1 MDVASLVSLPI
12 TLPEGGGGNAT
23 AEEGAA
29 GGPAFAKFLSSSP
42 LSLTQDLAALTGGA
56 NRGSDE
62 LLLRVI
68 VDRVQETGISAAE
81 TDTGGQGLET
91 SRSAQF
97 QQATWIQSR
106 MAPQSGAADEDVGA
120 DGRAQDLLS
129 AQTLTTPGTAP
140 KAAPVTHLHFSASSL
155 GQLDTN
161 LTQGKGSSPIRPSNE
176 GATGTLIGPDPKLD
190 NSAQWM
196 QPLSVSPQTQAL
208 TGVAA
213 YVSAGIGK
221 ESQLDG
227 MALAGSAR
235 ASDDASP
242 PPDRGPLYQAPQQLP
257 RVQPKSDP
265 TKAAAR
271 HQSPHEEEGSGLGEQ
286 AGPLIAL
293 PEQGKIADLVGGI
306 VPNETA
312 NPDAPGNPDGLAG
325 RSKAAKMAASDSVA
339 KPLGGYPSNDQAGAP
354 SESSGKIRE
363 YAANSASSG
372 GNEVDRVPNQGIG
385 VEARTGAEAVPVRPV
400 SADSR
405 SGAMPERGSIET
417 APAAEND
424 VQQSSKAV
432 PGNVTEL
439 NDGLS
444 EPLQHAVRHP
454 ERAKQGGNEVDRA
467 PNQGIGVE
475 ARTGAEAVPV
485 RPVSAD
491 SRSGAMPERGS
502 IETAPAAENDVQQ
515 SSKAAPGN
523 VTEPIGMPS
532 EPSQLAVVHA
542 EQAKQTAHRH
552 IDAKDASPA
561 PAAAGEPVSVMVSSM
576 PQVARGGD
584 SDPIAASK
592 TAAYD
597 RRADAAPKSVD
608 PEQKDGPAGTS
619 NLVEEVSP
627 ELSQPRSN
635 SRSEVT
641 LGPDQGL
648 PNPAMPGGD
657 PGLQARP
664 ETVASL
670 DGARPQDRTHKSEA
684 AQQAPDKPAPAGAQ
698 YGGTVLPANRP
709 LGRPLAV
716 AIGKS
721 VHDGREHL
729 RISLDPKDLGQLD
742 VRLSIERNGAVRA
755 VVTASSE
762 ATAELIRQDLPT
774 LVRSLSDAGLKVDG
788 GSIRLEVQA
797 DARGHS
803 QHRQQHEQDRQNR
816 NTAPKENQFVEDELY
831 AIRPFRA
838 GSIIELRA

>member
-424 VQQSSKAV
+424 VQQSSKA
-432 PGNVTEL
+432 
-439 NDGLS
+439 
-444 EPLQHAVRHP
+444 
-454 ERAKQGGNEVDRA
+454 
-467 PNQGIGVE
+467 
-475 ARTGAEAVPV
+475 
-485 RPVSAD
+485 
-491 SRSGAMPERGS
+491 
-502 IETAPAAENDVQQ
+502 
-515 SSKAAPGN
+515 APGN

-684 AQQAPDKPAPAGAQ
+684 AQQALDKPAPAGAQ